1 MARNIN
7 IAPRDPLTQYRSV
20 INPPQGVS
28 WPTICYM
35 LGEVQYGGRVTDDFD
50 KRLLVTFTHVWFS
63 ERLVRPNFAFY
74 EEYRVPPGR
83 TLPQYQE
90 YIGGLPDADTP
101 QLFGLHANADITS
114 VGEGEGGTAWMET
127 ALHCT
132 EYRIRWHDSG

>member
-1 MARNIN
+1 MPTICYHATVLRY
-7 IAPRDPLTQYRSV
+7 L
-20 INPPQGVS
+20 QGVS

-83 TLPQYQE
+83 TLPQYLE
-90 YIGGLPDADTP
+90 YIGGLPDMDSP

-114 VGEGEGGTAWMET
+114 VLVTQCGCWSDTTWEERL
-127 ALHCT
+127 LHGCGCGCT
-132 EYRIRWHDSG
+132 RG